1 MPLPGARRLPIY
13 VCRCMHLH
21 SARQLGI
28 AAQRQRAADRVAAE
42 QQRSAQHKEENAIA
56 ELELEL
62 EPDSADVWT
71 FIWLV

>member
-1 MPLPGARRLPIY
+1 
-13 VCRCMHLH
+13 MHLH